1 MAVHYTTDGPI
12 AIIEI
17 DRPEVR
23 NAVDRPTAD
32 ALADAFRTFD
42 CDDALCV
49 AVLAGRNGTFCAG
62 ADLKAIVEGRGNR
75 VAEDGDGPLGVSRL
89 LLSKPTLAGVE
100 GYAVA
105 GGLELAL
112 WCDLRVAAE
121 DAVFG
126 VFCRRWGVPLMDG
139 GTVRLARLV
148 GQSHALDMILTGR
161 GVSGEEALR
170 MGLANRLVPKG
181 AALEAAIALARDIAR
196 FPQVCL
202 RSDRAATYEQ
212 WHLGLD
218 AALNSEFHRGMRVVQ
233 SGAMVA
239 GLDVF
244 TKTAGRHG
252 SLRHA
257 ALGTPMQPPFPPGM
271 ETALFQMGPVW
282 GAERRFWQA
291 DGVYTTAVGHAG
303 SHDEVVRVVFDPDRT
318 TFDALLRLFWESHD
332 PTQTRD
338 PGTRPL
344 SAIFWTSD
352 AQRRV
357 AEASRASYQRALA
370 AAGFGRITTE
380 IVEAPEF
387 DYAEESQQQYLAK
400 HPATH
405 SSLGATGVPFPPGPP
420 AST

>member
-1 MAVHYTTDGPI
+1 
-12 AIIEI
+12 
-17 DRPEVR
+17 
-23 NAVDRPTAD
+23 
-32 ALADAFRTFD
+32 
-42 CDDALCV
+42 
-49 AVLAGRNGTFCAG
+49 
-62 ADLKAIVEGRGNR
+62 
-75 VAEDGDGPLGVSRL
+75 
-89 LLSKPTLAGVE
+89 
-100 GYAVA
+100 
-105 GGLELAL
+105 
-112 WCDLRVAAE
+112 
-121 DAVFG
+121 
-126 VFCRRWGVPLMDG
+126 
-139 GTVRLARLV
+139 
-148 GQSHALDMILTGR
+148 
-161 GVSGEEALR
+161 
-170 MGLANRLVPKG
+170 
-181 AALEAAIALARDIAR
+181 
-196 FPQVCL
+196 
-202 RSDRAATYEQ
+202 
-212 WHLGLD
+212 
-218 AALNSEFHRGMRVVQ
+218 
-233 SGAMVA
+233 
-239 GLDVF
+239 
-244 TKTAGRHG
+244 
-252 SLRHA
+252 
-257 ALGTPMQPPFPPGM
+257 
-271 ETALFQMGPVW
+271 MGPVW

-338 PGTRPL
+338 LGTRPL